1 MNMVDFGYFFALAL
15 IAMIVVVRGYPIIRQ
30 LRADARKDRPEDG
43 FIVRDVAQSW
53 PENEGRV
60 GRADSAPPRYI

>member
-15 IAMIVVVRGYPIIRQ
+15 IAMIAVVRGYPVIRRF
-30 LRADARKDRPEDG
+30 RAKSGKDWPEDG
-43 FIVRDVAQSW
+43 FVLHDVAQSW
-53 PENEGRV
+53 SENELSV